1 MMILKMKLKKRIIL
15 EIQKKSEY
23 FWLIWNYFI
32 WNFLIF
38 QLAFIMRIE
47 FINTMNAKQKKINQN
62 TLIFTQL
69 VINKFICVFIKK
81 MNVYEQKKM
90 ILNINIHLFNL
101 FFMKKLIKRIRKNE
115 LKFKMA
121 DYWNIL
127 VESLLVLLIMEIRI

>member
-1 MMILKMKLKKRIIL
+1 
-15 EIQKKSEY
+15 
-23 FWLIWNYFI
+23 
-32 WNFLIF
+32 
-38 QLAFIMRIE
+38 MRIE

-121 DYWNIL
+121 DY
-127 VESLLVLLIMEIRI
+127 